1 MCLCRFPGSH
11 AAYDNAI
18 TSGVD
23 SKMLMEAAV
32 FTATE
37 PKAANQHF
45 NILNGDTF
53 RWSQVCLST
62 IKLLLSY
69 KLL

>member
-1 MCLCRFPGSH
+1 
-11 AAYDNAI
+11 
-18 TSGVD
+18 
-23 SKMLMEAAV
+23 MLMEAAV

-53 RWSQVCLST
+53 LWSQVCFAALAD
-62 IKLLLSY
+62 I
-69 KLL
+69 